1 MALSKLKSLFK
12 ENLNIAKDT
21 TSEVDKSY
29 HIDKPDTENYE
40 NWGFKKGGHLNGSHS
55 GLLSCLAR
63 IREDHKRM
71 VRKDAIKQQKL
82 KEPLITLRDT
92 YLEEIAHKQEESTET
107 SKEKIPNLK
116 NKIEGLEKEII
127 AIKRDPKEIMPD
139 KMSKVSFFIGLLILI
154 ALSIYLFIFYS
165 SASFSAFFKEFSLNN
180 IGVANS
186 IFDPKAISSA
196 ADPVTGGITELIL
209 IISMPFIFI
218 GLGFLIHKFQ
228 EKEGFGKFFKIGFL
242 ILITF
247 VFDAILAYEITE
259 KIYNIKAENSFQE
272 FAPYSFELAFQQV
285 NFWLIIFA
293 GFVVYIVWGFVFDF
307 TIDSY
312 DKINVVKQAIKARK
326 SEIELYQEQLGKI
339 DEQMNNLKSEINDL
353 KIKIKKLKGKIDGVI
368 IDTTEFDKILHE
380 FLGGWTHWMTANKK
394 NPEDIDQANA
404 KAKEFIQVNIRTL
417 ETDNLT
423 TV

>member
-1 MALSKLKSLFK
+1 MALSKLKTLFK
-12 ENLNIAKDT
+12 ENLNNKKNSAT
-21 TSEVDKSY
+21 EVDESY
-29 HIDKPDTENYE
+29 HIEKPITENYE
-40 NWGFKKGGHLNGSHS
+40 DWGFKKGGHLNGSHS

-63 IREDHKRM
+63 IREDHKRI
-71 VRKDAIKQQKL
+71 VRNDEIKQRKL

-92 YLEEIAHKQEESTET
+92 YLEEIKYKQEESIDIIKVK
-107 SKEKIPNLK
+107 SPALK
-116 NKIEGLEKEII
+116 NKIEGLVKEII
-127 AIKRDPKEIMPD
+127 SIKQNPDSILPD
-139 KMSKVSFFIGLLILI
+139 KMSKVSFTIGLFILI

-165 SASFSAFFKEFSLNN
+165 SASFSAFFKEFTLNE

-186 IFDPKAISSA
+186 IFDPQAISKA
-196 ADPVTGGITELIL
+196 YQDGVTELIL
-209 IISMPFIFI
+209 IISMPFVFI

-228 EKEGFGKFFKIGFL
+228 EKKGLGKFLKIGLL
-242 ILITF
+242 IVITF

-272 FAPYSFELAFQQV
+272 FEPYSIELAFQAI

-293 GFVVYIVWGFVFDF
+293 GFVVYLIWGFVFDF

-326 SEIELYQEQLGKI
+326 LEIKLYKEQLAKLE
-339 DEQMNNLKSEINDL
+339 DSTNQLKVEINEL
-353 KIKIKKLKGKIDGVI
+353 KIKCKKLKTKIDGVI
-368 IDTTEFDKILHE
+368 IDTAEFDKILHE

-394 NPEDIDQANA
+394 SMEDIDLANA
-404 KAKEFIQVNIRTL
+404 KANEFIEVNIMTL
-417 ETDNLT
+417 ETHNLT

>member
-1 MALSKLKSLFK
+1 MALTKLKSLFK
-12 ENLNIAKDT
+12 ENLNEKQNT
-21 TSEVDKSY
+21 TTDVKESY
-29 HIDKPDTENYE
+29 RIDKPETENYE
-40 NWGFKKGGHLNGSHS
+40 KWGFKKGGHLNGSHS

-71 VRKDAIKQQKL
+71 VRQDAIKQQEL

-92 YLEEIAHKQEESTET
+92 YLEEIEHKQEEATDI

-116 NKIEGLEKEII
+116 NKIEVLEKEVI
-127 AIKRDPKEIMPD
+127 AIKRNPEEIMPD
-139 KMSKVSFFIGLLILI
+139 KMSRVSFFIGLLILL

-165 SASFSAFFKEFSLNN
+165 SASFSAFFKEFTLNE

-186 IFDPKAISSA
+186 IFDPQAISRA
-196 ADPVTGGITELIL
+196 YQDGITELIL
-209 IISMPFIFI
+209 IISMPFVFI

-228 EKEGFGKFFKIGFL
+228 EKKGIGKFFKIALL
-242 ILITF
+242 IIITF

-259 KIYNIKAENSFQE
+259 KIYTLKEENSFQE
-272 FAPYSFELAFQQV
+272 FEPYTFEMAFQQV

-326 SEIELYQEQLGKI
+326 SEIKLYQEQLARF
-339 DEQMNNLKSEINDL
+339 DEQINSLKSVINDL
-353 KIKIKKLKGKIDGVI
+353 KIKCKKLKGKIDGVI
-368 IDTTEFDKILHE
+368 IDTAEFDKILHE
-380 FLGGWTHWMTANKK
+380 FLGGWTHWMTANQKQK
-394 NPEDIDQANA
+394 EDIDQANA
-404 KAKEFIQVNIRTL
+404 KGNEFIQVNIRTL

-423 TV
+423 AV

>member
-1 MALSKLKSLFK
+1 MAFTKLNSFFK
-12 ENLNIAKDT
+12 QNLADKQDTNSEDEESHPIEKPISENHED
-21 TSEVDKSY
+21 
-29 HIDKPDTENYE
+29 
-40 NWGFKKGGHLNGSHS
+40 WGFKKASHLKGSKM
-55 GLLSCLAR
+55 GLLLSLAR
-63 IREDHKRM
+63 IREDHKEM
-71 VRKDAIKQQKL
+71 VRNDALKQGKL

-92 YLEEIAHKQEESTET
+92 HLEEIAHKQEGSTDIT
-107 SKEKIPNLK
+107 NEKNPSLK

-127 AIKRDPKEIMPD
+127 AINRNDKSILPD

-154 ALSIYLFIFYS
+154 ALSTYLFIFYS
-165 SASFSAFFKEFSLNN
+165 SASFSAFFKEFSLSN

-186 IFDPKAISSA
+186 IFDPKAITTA

-228 EKEGFGKFFKIGFL
+228 ENKQGGNFLKIGLL

-259 KIYNIKAENSFQE
+259 KIYNIKTENSFQE
-272 FAPYSFELAFQQV
+272 FAPYSFKLAFQQV

-293 GFVVYIVWGFVFDF
+293 GFVVYLVWGFVFDF

-312 DKINVVKQAIKARK
+312 DKINVIKQAIKARQ
-326 SEIELYQEQLGKI
+326 SEIKLYQEQLGKL
-339 DEQMNNLKSEINDL
+339 DERVTKLKSEINDL
-353 KIKIKKLKGKIDGVI
+353 KLKCKKLKVKIDGVI
-368 IDTTEFDKILHE
+368 IDTAEFDKILYE
-380 FLGGWTHWMTANKK
+380 FVGGWIHWMTANKK
-394 NPEDIDQANA
+394 SQEDIDQANA
-404 KAKEFIQVNIRTL
+404 KANEFIEANTKTL

>member
-1 MALSKLKSLFK
+1 MALTKLKSLFK
-12 ENLNIAKDT
+12 ENLNEKQNTIANVN
-21 TSEVDKSY
+21 ENY
-29 HIDKPDTENYE
+29 QIDKPETENYE
-40 NWGFKKGGHLNGSHS
+40 KWGFKKGGHLNGSHS

-71 VRKDAIKQQKL
+71 VRQDAIKQQEL

-92 YLEEIAHKQEESTET
+92 YLEEIEHKQEEATDI

-116 NKIEGLEKEII
+116 NKIEVLEKEVIG
-127 AIKRDPKEIMPD
+127 IKRNPEEIMPD
-139 KMSKVSFFIGLLILI
+139 KMSRVSFFIGLLILL

-165 SASFSAFFKEFSLNN
+165 SASFSAFFKEFKLNE

-186 IFDPKAISSA
+186 IFDPKAISTA
-196 ADPVTGGITELIL
+196 ADPITGGITELIL

-228 EKEGFGKFFKIGFL
+228 EKKGTGKFFKIGLL

-259 KIYNIKAENSFQE
+259 KIYNLKAENSFQE
-272 FAPYSFELAFQQV
+272 FAPYTFEMAFQQV

-326 SEIELYQEQLGKI
+326 SEIKLYQEQLAKF
-339 DEQMNNLKSEINDL
+339 DEQINSLKSAINDL
-353 KIKIKKLKGKIDGVI
+353 KIKCKKLKGKIDGVI
-368 IDTTEFDKILHE
+368 IDTAEFDKILHE
-380 FLGGWTHWMTANKK
+380 FLGGWTHWMTANQKQK
-394 NPEDIDQANA
+394 EDIDQANA
-404 KAKEFIQVNIRTL
+404 KGNEFIQVNIKTL

-423 TV
+423 NI

>member
-1 MALSKLKSLFK
+1 MALTKLKSLFK
-12 ENLNIAKDT
+12 ENLNEKRDNTADVK
-21 TSEVDKSY
+21 ENFQ
-29 HIDKPDTENYE
+29 IDKPETENYE
-40 NWGFKKGGHLNGSHS
+40 KWGFKKGGHLNGSHS

-71 VRKDAIKQQKL
+71 VRQDAIKQQEL
-82 KEPLITLRDT
+82 KEPLVTSRET
-92 YLEEIAHKQEESTET
+92 YLEEIEHKQEEVTEI

-116 NKIEGLEKEII
+116 NKIEVLEKEVI
-127 AIKRDPKEIMPD
+127 AIKRNPEEIMPD
-139 KMSKVSFFIGLLILI
+139 KMSKVSFFIGLLILL

-165 SASFSAFFKEFSLNN
+165 SASFSAFFKEFTQNE

-186 IFDPKAISSA
+186 IFDPQAISRA
-196 ADPVTGGITELIL
+196 YQDGVTELIL
-209 IISMPFIFI
+209 IISMPFVFI

-228 EKEGFGKFFKIGFL
+228 EKKGSGKFFKIGLL

-247 VFDAILAYEITE
+247 LFDAILAYEITE
-259 KIYNIKAENSFQE
+259 KIYNIKAENSFQNL
-272 FAPYSFELAFQQV
+272 APYSFELAFQSV

-293 GFVVYIVWGFVFDF
+293 GFIVYLIWGFVFDF

-326 SEIELYQEQLGKI
+326 SEIKLYQDQLGKL
-339 DEQMNNLKSEINDL
+339 DEQISSLKSAINDL
-353 KIKIKKLKGKIDGVI
+353 KIKCKKLKGKIDGVI
-368 IDTTEFDKILHE
+368 IDTAEFDKILHE
-380 FLGGWTHWMTANKK
+380 FLGGWTHWMTANQKQK
-394 NPEDIDQANA
+394 EDIDQANA
-404 KAKEFIQVNIRTL
+404 KGNEFIQVNIKTL

>member
-1 MALSKLKSLFK
+1 MALSKLKSLFN
-12 ENLNIAKDT
+12 ENLNDKSNTA
-21 TSEVDKSY
+21 SEVEQSY
-29 HIDKPDTENYE
+29 HIEKPITENYE
-40 NWGFKKGGHLNGSHS
+40 DWGFKKGGHLNGSHM
-55 GLLSCLAR
+55 GLLQCLAR

-71 VRKDAIKQQKL
+71 VRKDAIKQKRS
-82 KEPLITLRDT
+82 KDPLITLRDS
-92 YLEEIAHKQEESTET
+92 YIEEVEHKQEECIEI

-116 NKIEGLEKEII
+116 DKIEVLDKEII
-127 AIKRDPKEIMPD
+127 AIKKNPGDVMPD
-139 KMSKVSFFIGLLILI
+139 KMSKVSFVIGLLILL

-165 SASFSAFFKEFSLNN
+165 SASFSAFFKEFTLNE

-186 IFDPKAISSA
+186 IFDPQAISRA
-196 ADPVTGGITELIL
+196 YQDGITELIL
-209 IISMPFIFI
+209 IISMPFVFI

-228 EKEGFGKFFKIGFL
+228 EKKGFGKFFKIGLL

-259 KIYNIKAENSFQE
+259 KIYKIRAENSFE
-272 FAPYSFELAFQQV
+272 NFPPYSFELAFQQV

-293 GFVVYIVWGFVFDF
+293 GFVVYLIWGFVFDF

-312 DKINVVKQAIKARK
+312 DKINVVKQAIKARR
-326 SEIELYQEQLGKI
+326 SEIKIYKEQLGKL
-339 DEQMNNLKSEINDL
+339 DEKLNSLKSEINEL
-353 KIKIKKLKGKIDGVI
+353 KLKCKKLNGRIDGVI
-368 IDTTEFDKILHE
+368 IDTAEFDKILHE

-394 NPEDIDQANA
+394 NKEDIDQANE
-404 KAKEFIQVNIRTL
+404 KANEFIRVNIKTL

>member
-1 MALSKLKSLFK
+1 MALNKLKSLIK
-12 ENLNIAKDT
+12 ENLN
-21 TSEVDKSY
+21 
-29 HIDKPDTENYE
+29 DKPNITIVTEESYYIEKPVTENYE
-40 NWGFKKGGHLNGSHS
+40 DWGFKKGGHLNGSHL
-55 GLLSCLAR
+55 GLLQCLAR

-71 VRKDAIKQQKL
+71 VRADAIKQKKL
-82 KEPLITLRDT
+82 KEPLITTRDT
-92 YLEEIAHKQEESTET
+92 YLEEIDHYQEESIEI

-116 NKIEGLEKEII
+116 TKVEELEKQII
-127 AIKRDPKEIMPD
+127 AIKRNPEEIMPD
-139 KMSKVSFFIGLLILI
+139 KMSKVSFFIGLLILT

-186 IFDPKAISSA
+186 IFDPKAISTA
-196 ADPVTGGITELIL
+196 ADPITGGITELIL

-228 EKEGFGKFFKIGFL
+228 EKKGIGKYFKIGLL

-293 GFVVYIVWGFVFDF
+293 GFVVYLVWGFVFDF

-312 DKINVVKQAIKARK
+312 DKINVVKQAIKARR
-326 SEIELYQEQLGKI
+326 SEVGLYQEQI
-339 DEQMNNLKSEINDL
+339 RNLEARLEIIKSEINDL
-353 KIKIKKLKGKIDGVI
+353 KLRCKKLKGRIDGVI
-368 IDTTEFDKILHE
+368 IDTAEFDKILHE

-394 NPEDIDQANA
+394 THEEIDQANL
-404 KAKEFIQVNIRTL
+404 KANQFIQVNIKTL
-417 ETDNLT
+417 ETNNLT
-423 TV
+423 TA